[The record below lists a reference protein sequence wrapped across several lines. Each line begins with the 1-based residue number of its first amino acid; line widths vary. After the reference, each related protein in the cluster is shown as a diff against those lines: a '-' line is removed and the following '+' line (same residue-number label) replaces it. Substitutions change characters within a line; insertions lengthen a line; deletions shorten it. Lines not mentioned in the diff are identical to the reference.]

1 MANATRSIPDTL
13 RRCGVA
19 TALAVILVGCGGGDA
34 SDTLLRD
41 YQRALA
47 ERLDLTP
54 PAHATPR
61 NIGAFP
67 ELRERRVSIP
77 ETREGMLDIYALR
90 ECHITTL
97 VAERNST
104 LGRVAPA
111 SQRWQ
116 YELELW
122 RRLASCLSGEV
133 PGRLAAEDLA
143 RLERLTAIKREQLP
157 RATWNGLFG
166 SEEWA
171 QSFSRVSSVLAPDA
185 LAPPSEQLAAL
196 DYLNELSRAPFEANR
211 PLPSPEALEGHLR
224 ALNDRPYTAQLL
236 RTLLLAEQR
245 LAEANALLD
254 RALATPGH
262 CPAGGFTADLQQIP
276 EARRLADWLDA
287 LDGAAA
293 AWLSGLAPLF
303 ASLEAPPDAVE
314 AYRRAWL
321 SRQHSE
327 APLPRFRDAM
337 QGHLERRRRLASR
350 C

>member
-1 MANATRSIPDTL
+1 MANTTRSIRDIL
-13 RRCGVA
+13 RRIGVA
-19 TALAVILVGCGGGDA
+19 STLAMILAGCGGDNA

-47 ERLDLTP
+47 ERLDLPP

-67 ELRERRVSIP
+67 ALRERRVSIP
-77 ETREGMLDIYALR
+77 DTREGMLDIHALR

-97 VAERNST
+97 IAERNST

-122 RRLASCLSGEV
+122 RRLESCLSGEV
-133 PGRLAAEDLA
+133 AERLATNDLA
-143 RLERLTAIKREQLP
+143 RLERLTVTKREQLP
-157 RATWNGLFG
+157 RATWNGLFE
-166 SEEWA
+166 SKEWA
-171 QSFSRVSSVLAPDA
+171 QSFSRVSSA
-185 LAPPSEQLAAL
+185 LAPEAVTPPGEQLAAL
-196 DYLNELSRAPFEANR
+196 GYLHELSRAPFEADR
-211 PLPSPEALEGHLR
+211 PLPDPAALEEHLQ
-224 ALNDRPYTAQLL
+224 ALNERPYTAELL

-245 LAEANALLD
+245 LSEANALLD
-254 RALATPGH
+254 RALSTPGH
-262 CPAGGFTADLQQIP
+262 CPTGVFTADLQQTF
-276 EARRLADWLDA
+276 EARRLTDWLDA
-287 LDGAAA
+287 LDDAAT
-293 AWLSGLAPLF
+293 AWLTGLAPLF

-321 SRQHSE
+321 SRQRSE
-327 APLPRFRDAM
+327 APLPRFRQAM
-337 QGHLERRRRLASR
+337 RDHLERRRRLASR

>member
-1 MANATRSIPDTL
+1 MANATRSIHDIL
-13 RRCGVA
+13 RRVGVGIV
-19 TALAVILVGCGGGDA
+19 LAVSLVGCGGNDA
-34 SDTLLRD
+34 SDRLLRD

-47 ERLDLTP
+47 ERLDLAP
-54 PAHATPR
+54 PEHAEPR

-67 ELRERRVSIP
+67 KLRERRVSIP

-122 RRLASCLSGEV
+122 QRLESCLSSDV
-133 PGRLAAEDLA
+133 PGRLAADDLA
-143 RLERLTAIKREQLP
+143 RLERLAVTKRAQLR

-171 QSFSRVSSVLAPDA
+171 QSFSRVSSTLEPEA
-185 LAPPSEQLAAL
+185 LAPPDEQLAAL
-196 DYLNELSRAPFEANR
+196 GYLHELSRAPFEADR
-211 PLPSPEALEGHLR
+211 PLPDPVALEEHLQ
-224 ALNDRPYTAQLL
+224 ALNERPYTAELL

-245 LAEANALLD
+245 LSEANALLD
-254 RALATPGH
+254 RALSIPGH
-262 CPAGGFTADLQQIP
+262 CPTGVFTADLQQP
-276 EARRLADWLDA
+276 HETRRLADWLDA
-287 LDGAAA
+287 LDDAAT
-293 AWLSGLAPLF
+293 AWLTGLAPLF

-321 SRQHSE
+321 SRQRSE
-327 APLPRFRDAM
+327 APLPRFRQAM
-337 QGHLERRRRLASR
+337 RDHLERRRRLASR